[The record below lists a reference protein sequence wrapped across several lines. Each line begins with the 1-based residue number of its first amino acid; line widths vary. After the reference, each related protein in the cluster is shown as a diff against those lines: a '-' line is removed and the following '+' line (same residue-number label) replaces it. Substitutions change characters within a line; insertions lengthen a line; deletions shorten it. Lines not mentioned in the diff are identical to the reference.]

1 MLTKT
6 QKRTLANLVR
16 QNQGILFSK
25 FGPNV
30 TRKKKESIW
39 EAIRQKLIRLEV
51 KFHSWVH
58 KDFLVFTFWNIHKW
72 RHERNGRGFVILWHY
87 ANRIKQNS
95 HIRWKRGVNFGANLH
110 EVIKWWP
117 LRIWQK
123 KFFRSLTRPEK
134 TRLVSLTES
143 IWPKIG

>member
-51 KFHSWVH
+51 KFH
-58 KDFLVFTFWNIHKW
+58 N
-72 RHERNGRGFVILWHY
+72 
-87 ANRIKQNS
+87 
-95 HIRWKRGVNFGANLH
+95 
-110 EVIKWWP
+110 
-117 LRIWQK
+117 
-123 KFFRSLTRPEK
+123 
-134 TRLVSLTES
+134 
-143 IWPKIG
+143 